1 MNNIS
6 KYLPDDFDNTAKV
19 AVLAGK
25 GVYPYL
31 TVEKLRKAN
40 IQVRLIAFEDETEQE
55 LINSF
60 KKEDVE
66 TINVGQLGK
75 LLKTLKKFDI
85 KYAIMAGQITPK
97 KLFKGLKLDLKAMLV
112 MATLKRKNAE
122 SIFGAIADQLAKI
135 DIEMLDARSF
145 LDDCI
150 AERGFIV
157 GNKWAISDDYLKHSM
172 SIAREI
178 ARLDIGQSCI
188 TSRGS
193 VLAVEA
199 WEGTD
204 KMIERAGTFEA
215 KDMLFAKTVKP
226 NQDYRFDV
234 PVIGERTIRKL
245 ASSGVE
251 KVAVEAGN
259 VIILEKA
266 KVLKLANENNIKIF
280 GV

>member
-1 MNNIS
+1 MSNAIDI
-6 KYLPDDFDNTAKV
+6 DD
-19 AVLAGK
+19 
-25 GVYPYL
+25 
-31 TVEKLRKAN
+31 
-40 IQVRLIAFEDETEQE
+40 
-55 LINSF
+55 NSF
-60 KKEDVE
+60 EKDNKTNRVIRTDFVNFMEEVKDPFLVLICCILSLR
-66 TINVGQLGK
+66 TNDKTTYPCSMRMLALGK
-75 LLKTLKKFDI
+75 
-85 KYAIMAGQITPK
+85 TPND
-97 KLFKGLKLDLKAMLV
+97 F
-112 MATLKRKNAE
+112 
-122 SIFGAIADQLAKI
+122 AKI

-251 KVAVEAGN
+251 NVAVEAGN